1 MEADHK
7 KKVSDWMHLVMDRM
21 DMTANQWAK
30 AANTSP
36 TNITRF
42 LKPGSKFIPSTR
54 TLAKLSVVAGTS
66 PPFHGTSEQTASFI
80 AIRDRDGETDKVFLS
95 DRCDVQVFRLGY
107 WTGMGARGI
116 NSQCLVVVEPRN
128 RISDCRDG
136 DIILYRS
143 RSVGLMCAEYRN
155 GMLVCYPTDATVMPE
170 EFNELGS
177 GFWAPL
183 EAGVIGEKRLIGKV
197 TRSVLQ
203 FS

>member
-1 MEADHK
+1 
-7 KKVSDWMHLVMDRM
+7 
-21 DMTANQWAK
+21 
-30 AANTSP
+30 
-36 TNITRF
+36 
-42 LKPGSKFIPSTR
+42 
-54 TLAKLSVVAGTS
+54 
-66 PPFHGTSEQTASFI
+66 
-80 AIRDRDGETDKVFLS
+80 
-95 DRCDVQVFRLGY
+95 VQVFRLGY

-116 NSQCLVVVEPRN
+116 SSQCLVVVEPRN

-183 EAGVIGEKRLIGKV
+183 DAGVIGEKGLIGKV